1 MKYAKWANG
10 PYPHGLSTS
19 LALSPFLRASST
31 MSIRRRFATELADR
45 EVGREVIQVA
55 LGHENLET
63 TRDYV

>member
-1 MKYAKWANG
+1 
-10 PYPHGLSTS
+10 
-19 LALSPFLRASST
+19 